1 MKRNRLFPA
10 ICLVAALMLSACSQ
24 DEPTENSTALP
35 EGEYPLQIGSVTL
48 TAEVSEQPW
57 TRVSENPTNG
67 MSSVWTHDDKIGVR
81 IGDDEETGIYV
92 VKLDAEGTVMEVVP
106 KKPVYWKD
114 KQPATITAW
123 YPVKEEL
130 DFTHQDQGLTYLLQ
144 GTSTSNADYN
154 TSANLTFSH
163 QLAKV
168 RVKLEGTKADE
179 VTAVTVRSYPKATH
193 NQGTNVTKEG
203 DAAYYPM
210 REANYGGETY
220 WEANLLDG
228 YLEAANTFR
237 VSSDGKNFVQVKLT
251 EDVNIDPGYVHTINI
266 NVGEAQ
272 QVTGEISDDGYYL
285 VSEARNEP
293 VTITGG
299 SPTVY
304 LKGASINVSDGPAI
318 SITGGTPTI
327 HVIGEGNSVSSSNNT
342 GIAVSD
348 GATVTIE
355 GSSTT
360 DVLTAEGGTSGGAGS
375 NSTAGAGIGSPIGG
389 MKGGNIII
397 RNVTIH
403 ATGGEISSNT
413 GGAGIGSSSNGTCGD
428 IMIANAVIFATG
440 GDYAAAIGMGCNSYN
455 DNFPAASIGAITI
468 TNSDITANGGYAAAA
483 IGFSACYTQ
492 GGAATYCSGK
502 ITITTDD
509 LDKFLSCLTL
519 DQGYLG
525 DRIAAKKIGKGQQ
538 WPLTPSTFRNTDNTA
553 EWEGVVINGTEYKDG
568 VD

>member
-1 MKRNRLFPA
+1 MMKKYRLFPA
-10 ICLVAALMLSACSQ
+10 ICLVAALLLSACSQ
-24 DEPTENSTALP
+24 DELTENTALP

-57 TRVSENPTNG
+57 TRVSENQANG
-67 MSSVWTHDDKIGVR
+67 MSSVWKDRDKIGVR
-81 IGDDEETGIYV
+81 IGDNEETGIYV
-92 VKLDAEGTVMEVVP
+92 MNVDAEGRVVGVTP
-106 KKPVYWKD
+106 EKPVYWKD

-304 LKGASINVSDGPAI
+304 LKGASIN
-318 SITGGTPTI
+318 
-327 HVIGEGNSVSSSNNT
+327 
-342 GIAVSD
+342 VSD

>member
-1 MKRNRLFPA
+1 MKRYRLFPA
-10 ICLVAALMLSACSQ
+10 ICLVAALLLSACSQ
-24 DEPTENSTALP
+24 DELTENTALP

-57 TRVSENPTNG
+57 TRVSENQANG
-67 MSSVWTHDDKIGVR
+67 MSSVWKDRDKIGVR
-81 IGDDEETGIYV
+81 IGDNEETGIYV
-92 VKLDAEGTVMEVVP
+92 MNVDAEGRVVGVTP
-106 KKPVYWKD
+106 EKPVYWKD

-428 IMIANAVIFATG
+428 IMIANAVIFAAG